1 MLLVGL
7 DAASDFTK
15 FGFAL
20 GQYEDGRVGII
31 EAGLIKTKDDTNALL
46 SSVAP
51 KIKSADKALIAIDA
65 PLGWPKSMAEAL
77 QTHEAGQVIS
87 KSKDAMFHRETD
99 RVIHRRLAKKPL
111 EVGADKIARAAHSAL
126 GALQMLR
133 EATGE
138 GIPLAWSRNFSS
150 SAAIEVYP
158 AATLKARGLPHSAY
172 KKFDQAEV
180 RHDIS
185 MGISAEIVGLDA
197 YLDGSVDVFDA
208 CICLIAAKDFMDGL
222 AEQPV
227 DLELAEREGWI
238 WVRGVNERPV
248 SG

>member
-31 EAGLIKTKDDTNALL
+31 EAGLIKTKDDPNALL

-158 AATLKARGLPHSAY
+158 AATLKARGLPHAGY
-172 KKFDQAEV
+172 KDEEQIDTRSKIVTGV
-180 RHDIS
+180 RN
-185 MGISAEIVGLDA
+185 EIEGLDK
-197 YLDGSVDVFDA
+197 YLEGSADIFDA
-208 CICLIAAKDFMDGL
+208 CLCLIAVKDFVEGL
-222 AEQPV
+222 AEAPARM
-227 DLELAEREGWI
+227 ETARREGWI
-238 WVRGVNERPV
+238 WVR
-248 SG
+248 SAAS